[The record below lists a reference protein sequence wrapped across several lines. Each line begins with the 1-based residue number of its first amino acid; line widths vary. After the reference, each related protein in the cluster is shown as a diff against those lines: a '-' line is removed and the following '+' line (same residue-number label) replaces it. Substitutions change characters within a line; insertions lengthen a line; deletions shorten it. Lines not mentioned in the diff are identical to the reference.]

1 VNYGDPKFSIGD
13 LVFFNEEQMGEVISG
28 LGIIVAIPTL
38 MFTYERKEGEPRE
51 NYWSYDI
58 KVENT
63 LFKMIP
69 ETFIRSIKDED
80 KTKNT

>member
-1 VNYGDPKFSIGD
+1 
-13 LVFFNEEQMGEVISG
+13 MGEVVDG
-28 LGIIVAIPTL
+28 LGIIVANPTL
-38 MFTYERKEGEPRE
+38 MFTYERTEGEPRE

-58 KVENT
+58 KVGST

-80 KTKNT
+80 KTKNN